1 MNIDVAAKSYELS
14 CSFFLNKSP
23 TQEKVRSHDF
33 KSTKTVDPM
42 ADPETTPQDV
52 EASVPSEATLPVE
65 PSSVEPSVAEVE
77 SQNRDLAELKLWMV
91 VLFVSP

>member
-1 MNIDVAAKSYELS
+1 
-14 CSFFLNKSP
+14 
-23 TQEKVRSHDF
+23 
-33 KSTKTVDPM
+33 M

-52 EASVPSEATLPVE
+52 EAPPSEATLPVE

>member
-1 MNIDVAAKSYELS
+1 MNKQLQ
-14 CSFFLNKSP
+14 FFLNKSHP
-23 TQEKVRSHDF
+23 KESQIPRLQINKAL
-33 KSTKTVDPM
+33 DPM

-52 EASVPSEATLPVE
+52 EAPPSEASLPVE